1 MVYAI
6 RWLLRYMFYAA
17 VALMLLI
24 FLTNLVIYANSRSYI
39 HKNIGDV
46 PEAQVILIPGASVLS
61 GGLLSPVFED
71 RVKAAIALYRA
82 GLAGKILVS
91 GDNSTIY
98 YNEVNP
104 VRNYL
109 LKEGIPDE
117 NIFLDH
123 AGFDTYSSMYRAKEV
138 FEASSVIVVSQA
150 FHLSR
155 AVFIGRSLPLETHAY
170 AADSQ
175 RVSIKNYIREAL
187 ADEKAVLDVILRRKP
202 KYLGEP
208 IPISGPSGNAEN
220 YAP

>member
-1 MVYAI
+1 MISAFK
-6 RWLLRYMFYAA
+6 RLFRYMFYAA

-155 AVFIGRSLPLETHAY
+155 AVFIGRSLPLETYAF
-170 AADSQ
+170 AADSR